1 MNHDQ
6 IKKRIEQNMSDAH
19 LDVAELRVQP
29 DPFGGW
35 RIAVVSADFT
45 RKSHFERKQIAL
57 AGLSDL
63 HLEWLDLLTPSE
75 REWAGSLPIDST
87 LEEIPLWPQALA
99 RSSNLPEDI
108 VFPSDLEEKLERPLV
123 ATFYSLR
130 GGVGCSTALAYTA
143 QILASR
149 GHAVLCVDMDLETP
163 GLPALFGKEAEIKS
177 DFAGR
182 VQGVLSLLLA
192 LDNRVRPDV
201 TSHILRISSNHE
213 LYCLPAGLL
222 TPNYARQL
230 HFIDMSAWY
239 REEINPLQDLLDI
252 LGHELDFK
260 PDVILLDARTGITPL
275 SGPLLFDLADL
286 VIIGFSPNPQTKI
299 GTEAL
304 VKALLA
310 SKTRRKL
317 TPEPRFLLS
326 PIPASKAPEV
336 VKQYEDRAQRW
347 IDDWLSLLSD
357 KLKSGKGFMAS
368 DITHF
373 LPYREA
379 IAISEVIKCDRSIWK
394 DFEPVAEWIERLLP
408 MGTAD

>member
-1 MNHDQ
+1 MILTQSGN
-6 IKKRIEQNMSDAH
+6 N
-19 LDVAELRVQP
+19 VQQCP
-29 DPFGGW
+29 
-35 RIAVVSADFT
+35 IIYL
-45 RKSHFERKQIAL
+45 Q
-57 AGLSDL
+57 L
-63 HLEWLDLLTPSE
+63 HS
-75 REWAGSLPIDST
+75 
-87 LEEIPLWPQALA
+87 
-99 RSSNLPEDI
+99 
-108 VFPSDLEEKLERPLV
+108 
-123 ATFYSLR
+123 
-130 GGVGCSTALAYTA
+130 
-143 QILASR
+143 
-149 GHAVLCVDMDLETP
+149 P

-177 DFAGR
+177 DSAGR

-239 REEINPLQDLLDI
+239 REDINPMQDLLDI
-252 LGHELDFK
+252 LGHELDIK

-286 VIIGFSPNPQTKI
+286 VIMGFSPNPQYKI
-299 GTEAL
+299 GTESL
-304 VKALLA
+304 FKALLA

-326 PIPASKAPEV
+326 PMASTAPEV
-336 VKQYEDRAQRW
+336 VKQYQDRANRW

-357 KLKSGKGFMAS
+357 KLKSGKGLMPS

-379 IAISEVIKCDRSIWK
+379 IATSEGIECDRSIWE
-394 DFEPVAEWIERLLP
+394 DFKPVAEWIERLLP
-408 MGTAD
+408 VGKAG

>member
-1 MNHDQ
+1 MNHAQ
-6 IKKRIEQNMSDAH
+6 ITERIRQNMNDAH

-35 RIAVVSADFT
+35 RIAVVSSDFA
-45 RKSHFERKQIAL
+45 RKSHIERHQIAL
-57 AGLSDL
+57 AGLSDI
-63 HLEWLDLLTPSE
+63 HLEWVELLTPSE

-87 LEEIPLWPQALA
+87 LEDLPMWPEALA
-99 RSSNLPEDI
+99 RSSNIPQDI

-130 GGVGCSTALAYTA
+130 GGVGSSTALAYTA

-177 DFAGR
+177 E
-182 VQGVLSLLLA
+182 QGVLSLLLA

-222 TPNYARQL
+222 TANYARQL
-230 HFIDMSAWY
+230 NFIDMSAWY
-239 REEINPLQDLLDI
+239 REEINPLRDLLDI
-252 LGHELDFK
+252 LSHELDFK

-275 SGPLLFDLADL
+275 NGPLLFDLADL

-304 VKALLA
+304 FKALLA

-379 IAISEVIKCDRSIWK
+379 IATSEQIECARSIWQ
-394 DFEPVAEWIERLLP
+394 DFKPVAEWIERLLP